1 MFGGASTNPYDE
13 IVVKTTDEHLT
24 SENWELILNLCD
36 KVQDEGPEG
45 AHNVVAALLKRLA
58 HRNPNVQLYTLSL
71 AEALSKNC
79 SIELHREIASRAWT
93 SGLERVVTDRNTHE
107 KVRTRALGL
116 VAMWTAEFAEDSTLG
131 IMQECYDSLKAKN
144 YKYTRPE
151 SPPPP
156 AVDDEIRRREEEEL
170 QRVLEMS
177 VRDRG
182 GRGAYGGGGA
192 SSSTPEYGGG
202 GSSSTPA
209 YGGSAVAYGGS
220 TAASSSVNGA
230 GGSGAGGYGGGGYV
244 PAAQQARERTPS
256 PAPAPAPAAAGADMS
271 GIVTRVRALHPFT
284 PTEAGELGFEKGDVI
299 KVVDRGYRDWW
310 RGQLRGRT
318 GIFPVNYVEP
328 LPEPTPAELAAEAA
342 AEAAVFAQ
350 AADVERLL
358 NMLRALDPSKGD
370 NLADD
375 EEIQELY
382 RSSMA
387 LRPKIVKLIDKYS
400 QKRADLVSMNETFV
414 RARTIFDRMMEESLA
429 RHTGYA
435 QPQGYPQQQQAYPG
449 AQPYGGY
456 PDAAAYQYA
465 QQQQQQPAYGA
476 YSAQGPTPYP
486 TQQQQAH
493 GPSPYPGQQAQPQQA
508 PYSAQGPTPYPAQQ
522 GQPQGQQAQGYP
534 AQQQQQVQQQ
544 QQAQQP
550 QPQQQAQQV
559 QAQQQQPLQRQQSI
573 QQQQQ
578 PTQQQPIQQQPEPQ
592 AQAQAQP
599 EPQPQGRQSQSP
611 PAQAGPP
618 YVYDPSTTYADP
630 NVQAWAQYYA
640 AGGKDLA
647 GSVYFI
653 SIPGITEPPTP
664 TPAPAP
670 APAPAAA
677 AVEESQPKPQPQP
690 QVQPHAQSPTLDD
703 DPGYLP
709 DPYAN
714 QPAQQ
719 QQPEY
724 AQQQLHLPDPYAN
737 QPAHQQQPE
746 YAQQQPQQQYRPA
759 AHGTGE
765 LAHALGPQSAYQGYA
780 LQDPGAGSAQAQAQP
795 QRQGYSL
802 TDPGAGS
809 ATPKPASPT
818 ASFAP
823 APGSPVGESTPS
835 WVLPKKSTGAGARA
849 QPAAGLSGQF
859 AGMHV

>member
-1 MFGGASTNPYDE
+1 MFGGASINPYDE

-45 AHNVVAALLKRLA
+45 AHNVVAALLKRLT
-58 HRNPNVQLYTLSL
+58 HRNPNVQLYALSL

-79 SIELHREIASRAWT
+79 SIELHRELASRAWT
-93 SGLERVVTDRNTHE
+93 AGLERVITDRNTHE

-116 VAMWTAEFAEDSTLG
+116 VALWTSEFADDSTLG

-144 YKYTRPE
+144 YKYTQPDT
-151 SPPPP
+151 PPPP
-156 AVDDEIRRREEEEL
+156 AVDDAVRRAEEEEL

-182 GRGAYGGGGA
+182 GRGGAGGYDAYSGSGA
-192 SSSTPEYGGG
+192 SGAGA
-202 GSSSTPA
+202 GSASTPA
-209 YGGSAVAYGGS
+209 YGAGGSSSGGGAPAYGASTGASASGS
-220 TAASSSVNGA
+220 
-230 GGSGAGGYGGGGYV
+230 SGAGGGYAGGYV
-244 PAAQQARERTPS
+244 PATTQRERTPS
-256 PAPAPAPAAAGADMS
+256 PAPADNAPAPASSA
-271 GIVTRVRALHPFT
+271 IVTRVRALHPFV

-350 AADVERLL
+350 AVDVERLL

-382 RSSMA
+382 RASMA

-429 RHTGYA
+429 RHSGAAY
-435 QPQGYPQQQQAYPG
+435 YPQQGPTPYPG
-449 AQPYGGY
+449 QQQQYGAPGQQQQPYGGY

-465 QQQQQQPAYGA
+465 QQQQQGQQQGQPGYGA
-476 YSAQGPTPYP
+476 YGPQGPTPYP
-486 TQQQQAH
+486 AQQQQ
-493 GPSPYPGQQAQPQQA
+493 GPTPYPAQQQPQ
-508 PYSAQGPTPYPAQQ
+508 AQGPTPYPAQQ
-522 GQPQGQQAQGYP
+522 QPQQAQGPTPYP
-534 AQQQQQVQQQ
+534 AQQQQQPQPQSQTPTPYPTQQQ
-544 QQAQQP
+544 
-550 QPQQQAQQV
+550 QPQQQAQPQP
-559 QAQQQQPLQRQQSI
+559 QAQQQPAQQV
-573 QQQQQ
+573 QQ
-578 PTQQQPIQQQPEPQ
+578 PQPAQ
-592 AQAQAQP
+592 AQPQSQAQP
-599 EPQPQGRQSQSP
+599 EPQPQAQAQ
-611 PAQAGPP
+611 AQQAGPP
-618 YVYDPSTTYADP
+618 YIYDPHTTYADP

-647 GSVYFI
+647 GSVYFV
-653 SIPGITEPPTP
+653 SIPGITDAAP

-670 APAPAAA
+670 AAQQPAQQQQQQPA
-677 AVEESQPKPQPQP
+677 QQQQPQP
-690 QVQPHAQSPTLDD
+690 IQQQQQRESVSPTSPLDD
-703 DPGYLP
+703 DPGYFP

-714 QPAQQ
+714 QPVQEYAAQEYPQQ
-719 QQPEY
+719 QQQEY
-724 AQQQLHLPDPYAN
+724 HP
-737 QPAHQQQPE
+737 PASQ
-746 YAQQQPQQQYRPA
+746 
-759 AHGTGE
+759 GE
-765 LAHALGPQSAYQGYA
+765 LAHALGPQPAQTQYQGYA
-780 LQDPGAGSAQAQAQP
+780 LQDPGAGSALGIQQQQP
-795 QRQGYSL
+795 RHGYSL
-802 TDPGAGS
+802 TDPGAAPS
-809 ATPKPASPT
+809 SPIAAASGG
-818 ASFAP
+818 
-823 APGSPVGESTPS
+823 GSPGVHAESTPS
-835 WVLPKKSTGAGARA
+835 WVLPKKTAGPGARGPGSPSA
-849 QPAAGLSGQF
+849 QF